1 MTLLLWLLS
10 CECSGNLK
18 VFELIQKWLFRFLQL
33 TDKLALGLSS
43 RTVQFPNEIGK
54 VVYKVTVVSSFAPC
68 YMGGGDRLKIDR
80 YGYPIL
86 FFHALCFFL
95 SCIDIGEMDHRS
107 QKGGISRIKHLK
119 VRPSTLLGI
128 GIVKFELLA
137 ES

>member
-1 MTLLLWLLS
+1 M
-10 CECSGNLK
+10 
-18 VFELIQKWLFRFLQL
+18 FELIQKWLFRFLQL

>member
-1 MTLLLWLLS
+1 M
-10 CECSGNLK
+10 
-18 VFELIQKWLFRFLQL
+18 FELIQKWLFRFLQL
-33 TDKLALGLSS
+33 TDKLAVRLSS

-68 YMGGGDRLKIDR
+68 YMWRIANSAQSGGGGDRLKMDR

-107 QKGGISRIKHLK
+107 QKGGISRRTKALK
-119 VRPSTLLGI
+119 S
-128 GIVKFELLA
+128 
-137 ES
+137 

>member
-1 MTLLLWLLS
+1 M
-10 CECSGNLK
+10 
-18 VFELIQKWLFRFLQL
+18 FELIQKWLFRFLQL

-68 YMGGGDRLKIDR
+68 YMWRIANSAQSGGGGGGDRLKIDR

-107 QKGGISRIKHLK
+107 QKGGISRRTKALK